1 MQAVNVI
8 GLMDHIDEVIT
19 VLGESG
25 VFHPDEVDNFYPDVK
40 DFTHL
45 QTKNSYAEP
54 LTNLKSALNQTK
66 RSFPLTD
73 VSDFSPSFEEL
84 ESFSKETTAEI
95 DKLIDARETAAK
107 DLANAKQNLSVVQH
121 FSGLD
126 VQIEKVLGT
135 KFVTARFGRLPK
147 DSVQKLEVY
156 KDNEFVDFAVCTE
169 DKTHSWGVYFAP
181 NDKLDEIDKIFE
193 GL

>member
-54 LTNLKSALNQTK
+54 LTNLKYALNQTK
-66 RSFPLTD
+66 RSFPLTE
-73 VSDFSPSFEEL
+73 VSD
-84 ESFSKETTAEI
+84 
-95 DKLIDARETAAK
+95 
-107 DLANAKQNLSVVQH
+107 
-121 FSGLD
+121 
-126 VQIEKVLGT
+126 
-135 KFVTARFGRLPK
+135 
-147 DSVQKLEVY
+147 
-156 KDNEFVDFAVCTE
+156 
-169 DKTHSWGVYFAP
+169 
-181 NDKLDEIDKIFE
+181 
-193 GL
+193 